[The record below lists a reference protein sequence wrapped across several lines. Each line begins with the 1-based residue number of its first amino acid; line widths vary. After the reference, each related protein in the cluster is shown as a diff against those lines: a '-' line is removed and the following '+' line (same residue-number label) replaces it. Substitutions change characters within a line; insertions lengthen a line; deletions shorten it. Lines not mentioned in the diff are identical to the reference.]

1 MSILGVL
8 FVIYQFM
15 PHLASL
21 WVPAL
26 MVVQLAFT
34 IGLTLI
40 LSALIVYV
48 RDIRQLLPMVLQLGL
63 FATPVGYGLEVIPR
77 VWWPWYSA
85 LNPLAPVIDGYRR
98 TVLFGQPATPRP
110 RRHRRRQRAWSR
122 SSAATSRSSGWRPAL
137 PTLPDGTIDAT
148 HIWKRFR
155 ADPTRQSLRAR
166 AATVKRHLRGRGP
179 AGLALGARGRR
190 VPGRSPG
197 EAVGL
202 VGINGS
208 GKSTLLKILTRVMYP
223 YAGRVEVA
231 GRTGALIEV
240 RAGIHPELTGR
251 ENIHL
256 YGTLLGLPRRMVASR
271 FDEIVEF
278 AQLED
283 AIDRQVKF
291 YSSGMQMRLGFGV
304 AAFLEPDVLLVDEVL
319 AVGDTGFQQRCIDR
333 MRTMLDRRHDAR
345 VRVPRPRRGREH
357 QRAGRVAP
365 RRAGAGGRP
374 GPRRARLL
382 PRGARARGRDHRR
395 RRRRGAASSRPG

>member
-1 MSILGVL
+1 
-8 FVIYQFM
+8 
-15 PHLASL
+15 
-21 WVPAL
+21 
-26 MVVQLAFT
+26 
-34 IGLTLI
+34 
-40 LSALIVYV
+40 
-48 RDIRQLLPMVLQLGL
+48 
-63 FATPVGYGLEVIPR
+63 
-77 VWWPWYSA
+77 
-85 LNPLAPVIDGYRR
+85 
-98 TVLFGQPATPRP
+98 
-110 RRHRRRQRAWSR
+110 
-122 SSAATSRSSGWRPAL
+122 L
-137 PTLPDGTIDAT
+137 PTLPDGTIAAT
-148 HIWKRFR
+148 HLWKRFR

-166 AATVKRHLRGRGP
+166 MATVKRHLDG
-179 AGLALGARGRR
+179 RGRR
-190 VPGRSPG
+190 GWRWALEDVDFRASPG
-197 EAVGL
+197 EAIGL

-283 AIDRQVKF
+283 AVDRQVKF

-333 MRTMLDRRHDAR
+333 MRTMLTAGTTLVFVSHDLVSVESITERAVWLHGGRVQADGPVRDVLGAYREALEHVAELTAESDGVVRLIKAR
-345 VRVPRPRRGREH
+345 VSGADGQMVRTQDAADVVLVLRSAQPA
-357 QRAGRVAP
+357 AGRVCIGCSEGPAAP
-365 RRAGAGGRP
+365 IFLLRHDVHLPDDGEVELHCRIENLP
-374 GPRRARLL
+374 L
-382 PRGARARGRDHRR
+382 PRGRYYLWVGVFLARGELLGWQPATAFDVAGPDLDVGPAGIGRLSPVHVSARWEV
-395 RRRRGAASSRPG
+395 GSP